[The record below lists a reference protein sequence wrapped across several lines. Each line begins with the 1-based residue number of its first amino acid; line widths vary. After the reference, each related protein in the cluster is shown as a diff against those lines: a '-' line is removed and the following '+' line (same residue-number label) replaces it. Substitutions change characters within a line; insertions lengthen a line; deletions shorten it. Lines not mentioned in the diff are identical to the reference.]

1 MHVMWIS
8 GRVLW
13 TADRFRDIRAVLM
26 QQLLQT
32 EQMVHLM
39 QVQTLLTEVRII
51 LMEVQILEM
60 EAQMTAAMM
69 TEATMTE
76 AMTTEA
82 MMIPEI
88 TVMIM

>member
-1 MHVMWIS
+1 
-8 GRVLW
+8 
-13 TADRFRDIRAVLM
+13 M

-39 QVQTLLTEVRII
+39 QVQTLLTKVRII
-51 LMEVQILEM
+51 LMEVQIPEM

-69 TEATMTE
+69 MV

>member
-1 MHVMWIS
+1 
-8 GRVLW
+8 
-13 TADRFRDIRAVLM
+13 
-26 QQLLQT
+26 
-32 EQMVHLM
+32 
-39 QVQTLLTEVRII
+39 
-51 LMEVQILEM
+51 MEVQIPEM

-69 TEATMTE
+69 MV